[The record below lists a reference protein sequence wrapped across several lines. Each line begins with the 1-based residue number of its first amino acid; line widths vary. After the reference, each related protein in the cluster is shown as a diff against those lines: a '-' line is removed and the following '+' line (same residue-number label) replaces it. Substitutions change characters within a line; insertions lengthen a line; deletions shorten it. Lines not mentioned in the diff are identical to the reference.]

1 MKVWM
6 WPKSSRLNMY
16 NDLLSDSL
24 SDEGLDIQD
33 LEHGKLMLKIG
44 GAKAG
49 DIVHVHWIHHAY
61 QHPNRLIFLIKSCI
75 LLLTLT
81 YLRLRRVGFVW
92 TIHNLYPHQVKYPL
106 MERWMRTL
114 ICKHCRGLIVA
125 SQSIK
130 RKVIETFHVPP
141 GKVHVVKHGH
151 YLDVYKPQG
160 VSIRERYGIGEDGD
174 VLLFMGA
181 IKAYKGVEELVQAFH
196 KLKAPN
202 TYLIIAGKA
211 DSELR
216 DYLEREANSRQ
227 IILKLEFIPNEE
239 VADLLLA
246 ADIMVLPYKEITT
259 SGSAILGLS
268 FKKLVV
274 MPDNEFIDEY
284 FLKDMVVR
292 YDASQPAGL
301 ENALKQA
308 RNLKQHRIANSPN
321 YEEALL
327 PLEWSTVAKKT
338 KQVYQGWG

>member
-1 MKVWM
+1 MRVWM

-33 LEHGKLMLKIG
+33 LEHGKLMLKVG
-44 GAKAG
+44 RAKAG

-61 QHPNRLIFLIKSCI
+61 QHPNFLIFLVKACI

-81 YLRLRRVGFVW
+81 YLKLRRVGVVW
-92 TIHNLYPHQVKYPL
+92 TIHNLYPHHVKYPR
-106 MERWMRTL
+106 MERLMRTI
-114 ICKHCRGLIVA
+114 ICKYCRGLIVA

-130 RKVIETFHVPP
+130 RKVIDAFHVSP

-160 VSIRERYGIGEDGD
+160 ISIRERYGIGEDGD

-181 IKAYKGVEELVQAFH
+181 IKAYKGVEELVQAFNR
-196 KLKAPN
+196 LKERN

-211 DSELR
+211 DPELR
-216 DYLEREANSRQ
+216 QYLQSMEDSRQ
-227 IILKLEFIPNEE
+227 IIQKLEFIPNEE

-284 FLKDMVVR
+284 FLENMVVR
-292 YDASQPAGL
+292 YDPSQPSGL

-308 RNLKQHRIANSPN
+308 RNLKGERNAKSPN

-327 PLEWSTVAKKT
+327 PLEWSAVAKKT